1 MCLLDNLADSADCG
15 GLGKPKNNKVN
26 FPKQLIILP
35 QFNNMLERERKRFI
49 TSDMLELI
57 RAQL

>member
-1 MCLLDNLADSADCG
+1 MPTIFNIL
-15 GLGKPKNNKVN
+15 KEPKNNKVN

-49 TSDMLELI
+49 TSDMLELM
-57 RAQL
+57 RAKI